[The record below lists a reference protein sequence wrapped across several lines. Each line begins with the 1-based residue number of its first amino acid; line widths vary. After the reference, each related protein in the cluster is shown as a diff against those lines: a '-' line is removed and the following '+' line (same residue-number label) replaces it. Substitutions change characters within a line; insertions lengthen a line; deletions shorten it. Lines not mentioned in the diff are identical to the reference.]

1 MIIASPVTV
10 TAVPDTSMSPFKTES
25 AAPAP
30 NSTSPVNVAPDKVT
44 AASVINNVPPNT
56 KSVSDVAFVTA
67 EPEIITS
74 PKKVTPSK
82 VAADS
87 SKASSAILAFLNEE
101 SLSASNVTPALRSTP
116 STSALVS
123 FNTPEPFALRP
134 ILASVTPVRVF
145 EPSIPSI
152 VSVVAGANSISK
164 TVEAAL
170 TVKAA
175 LVVNVVTPSSA
186 VPTPSTKLPLKVKP
200 LSVDTELS
208 TVTS

>member
-56 KSVSDVAFVTA
+56 KSVSGVAFVTD

-74 PKKVTPSK
+74 PKNVTPSN

-101 SLSASNVTPALRSTP
+101 LSSATKFTLNPVDTP
-116 STSALVS
+116 SRTALEVTV
-123 FNTPEPFALRP
+123 NRIAEPV
-134 ILASVTPVRVF
+134 ASSLKIDAPV
-145 EPSIPSI
+145 
-152 VSVVAGANSISK
+152 
-164 TVEAAL
+164 
-170 TVKAA
+170 
-175 LVVNVVTPSSA
+175 
-186 VPTPSTKLPLKVKP
+186 
-200 LSVDTELS
+200 
-208 TVTS
+208 

>member
-87 SKASSAILAFLNEE
+87 SKASSAILAFLKNVPLAASKSTFNPVDTPSKVVVEVSDKRIADPVE
-101 SLSASNVTPALRSTP
+101 SSLSIDAP
-116 STSALVS
+116 
-123 FNTPEPFALRP
+123 
-134 ILASVTPVRVF
+134 
-145 EPSIPSI
+145 
-152 VSVVAGANSISK
+152 
-164 TVEAAL
+164 
-170 TVKAA
+170 
-175 LVVNVVTPSSA
+175 
-186 VPTPSTKLPLKVKP
+186 VKP
-200 LSVDTELS
+200 LRVPVESVIVSAPPLR
-208 TVTS
+208 TVIVFVNTDDPAANVIEG